1 MQLAQQY
8 CQNEATAMS
17 NEDFVKNIKER
28 FGKDI
33 RVERVIAAKGD
44 NPITDYLG
52 FGGQKPTDSKKIR
65 WNDYF
70 AFREK
75 IIAQPE
81 EVVDVRADVTTE
93 YQNYLEQECIKE
105 LRNRYHVDV
114 DQKVLKTVK

>member
-1 MQLAQQY
+1 
-8 CQNEATAMS
+8 MS

-52 FGGQKPTDSKKIR
+52 FGGQKPIDPKKIR

-93 YQNYLEQECIKE
+93 YQNYLEQEWIKE
-105 LRNRYHVDV
+105 LRNRYKVDV